1 MRFVAWTTA
10 LLALSFA
17 ALQAPKKAPHPD
29 VGAGRVGWFDITTR
43 KPAEARDFYMKLF
56 DWKIEP
62 LSKTNLTSEI
72 IAGDK
77 AIGSFR
83 VAEGNISSFNCVVY
97 VQVADMA
104 ASCKKATELGG
115 KIPEGFPFNL
125 SDGAGAIA
133 LVHDP
138 CGHPIGMYS
147 RTPLP
152 AAPPA
157 GK

>member
-1 MRFVAWTTA
+1 MRLVAWTTA
-10 LLALSFA
+10 LLAISFA

-29 VGAGRVGWFDITTR
+29 VGPGRVGWFDITTR
-43 KPAEARDFYMKLF
+43 KPAESREFYVKLF

-62 LSKTNLTSEI
+62 LSKTHLSSDI
-72 IAGDK
+72 VAGDQ

-83 VAEGNISSFNCVVY
+83 VAEGAISSFNGVVY

-115 KIPEGFPFNL
+115 KIPEGFPFDL

-147 RTPLP
+147 R
-152 AAPPA
+152 APMSPA